1 MAHRG
6 EQQAAAM
13 EANLTKLEDKLDE
26 LLAQFETTA
35 AAGSPDL
42 DKVGSSSDESKE
54 EKKKET

>member
-1 MAHRG
+1 
-6 EQQAAAM
+6 M
-13 EANLTKLEDKLDE
+13 EANLTKLESKLDE

-42 DKVGSSSDESKE
+42 DKVSSSADESKE